1 MYMYVC
7 LSIMLQRRESASEGE
22 GEGET
27 APEHAS
33 SSEGEHAYLLLSRSD
48 STMVLQTGQEIAELD
63 SSGFAT
69 QTPTVCAGN
78 LGGGNYIVQVNM
90 LSYYISSVKD
100 T

>member
-1 MYMYVC
+1 M
-7 LSIMLQRRESASEGE
+7 SEGEGE

-27 APEHAS
+27 ASEQAS
-33 SSEGEHAYLLLSRSD
+33 RREGEHAYLLLSRSD

-78 LGGGNYIVQVNM
+78 LGGGNYIVQVNT
-90 LSYYISSVKD
+90 LSYYICICSD
-100 T
+100 TGHLKRGHLNE